1 VTELRRVQVV
11 VFLMAIA
18 FATSVPAMAQPLTT
32 RLAAKASEATP
43 QTAPTDF
50 NGDGYADLATGV
62 PYEDVG
68 SVINAGAVHILYG
81 AASGLQA
88 TAPDDQFLHQ
98 NSAGVEDFSE
108 SSDQFGSSVASADFN
123 GDGFA
128 DLAVG
133 VALENVGSL
142 TDAGA
147 VHVLY
152 GSASGLQATAPND
165 QFWHQDSPDVGD
177 SAETSDRFGSSV
189 AAGDFNGDGFADLVA
204 GVPFED
210 VASVGD
216 AGAVHVLYGSAA
228 GLQATAPDDQM
239 WSQDSPGVLDLAE
252 AGDKFG
258 FAAAGGDFNNDS
270 FDDLA
275 IGVPTEDVGSLGSV
289 RDAGSVNVLYGT
301 AIGLQ
306 AELPNDQ
313 TWAQGIAG
321 VLDRAETDD
330 HLGSSASTGDF
341 NGDGFADLVAG
352 VPLENVGVEFRGID
366 AGAAIV
372 LYGSAGGLQANAP
385 NDQFWHQDVANV
397 IGLAEH
403 QDQLGHSA
411 AIGDFDGDGFDDLA
425 LGVWNEDGKAESIP
439 QSGAV
444 NILYGSA
451 TGLKTARNWHME
463 QGEADVAD
471 VAESHDHFGFA
482 VAIADF
488 NADTRADF
496 AVGVAFE
503 DLGGNLHDVGAVHVL
518 YSTATGLQ
526 AVNPDDRLWTQESAD
541 VADAG
546 EWGDRL
552 GYSLA
557 GSTSAP

>member
-11 VFLMAIA
+11 VFLTALA
-18 FATSVPAMAQPLTT
+18 CAASVPAMAEPRTPG
-32 RLAAKASEATP
+32 LAASEATP
-43 QTAPTDF
+43 RTAPTDF

-68 SVINAGAVHILYG
+68 SAINGGAVHILYG
-81 AASGLQA
+81 SAAGLQA
-88 TAPDDQFLHQ
+88 TSPDDQFLHQ

-108 SSDQFGSSVASADFN
+108 SSDQFGSSMASADFN

-133 VALENVGSL
+133 VALENVGNL
-142 TDAGA
+142 ADAGA

-165 QFWHQDSPDVGD
+165 QFWHQDSLEVGD
-177 SAETSDRFGSSV
+177 SAEASDRFGSSV
-189 AAGDFNGDGFADLVA
+189 ATGDFNGDGFADLVA

-210 VASVGD
+210 VASVVD
-216 AGAVHVLYGSAA
+216 AGAAHVLYGSAA

-252 AGDKFG
+252 AGDRFG
-258 FAAAGGDFNNDS
+258 YADAGGDFNNDS

-275 IGVPTEDVGSLGSV
+275 IGVPLEDVGSLGPI

-313 TWAQGIAG
+313 SWAQGFAG

-352 VPLENVGVEFRGID
+352 VPLENVGVEFRGLD

-385 NDQFWHQDVANV
+385 NDQFWHQDVPNV

-425 LGVWNEDGKAESIP
+425 LGVWNEDGKGESIS

-444 NILYGSA
+444 NILYGAA

-471 VAESHDHFGFA
+471 AAEIRDHFGTA

-496 AVGVAFE
+496 AVGVEFE
-503 DLGGNLHDVGAVHVL
+503 DLGGNLNEVGAVHVL

-526 AVNPDDRLWTQESAD
+526 AVDPDDRLWTQDSAD
-541 VADAG
+541 VGDAS

-552 GYSLA
+552 GSSLA